1 VKIIILLVPLAFS
14 PSLIACSGPLDPLPF
29 ATTAIDDPVS
39 APATSPRLA
48 GGPDG
53 QLIMSWLQADGE
65 SVALRYSQYEDGHW
79 SDAATVIEN
88 DDMFVNWADLPSVVP
103 LGDGHLAAHWL
114 QRTEGEWYSY
124 DTVFRQSFDNGA
136 TWSARLRI
144 DFSDQWL
151 CRPCLA

>member
-1 VKIIILLVPLAFS
+1 
-14 PSLIACSGPLDPLPF
+14 
-29 ATTAIDDPVS
+29 
-39 APATSPRLA
+39 
-48 GGPDG
+48 
-53 QLIMSWLQADGE
+53 MSWLQADGE